1 MVNLEMLQQ
10 KIEES
15 GMTKEAICQ
24 KSGITK
30 KTFYNRLKKPDFKIE
45 EAKALTE
52 TLHLSPSEM
61 IDIFL
66 R

>member
-1 MVNLEMLQQ
+1 MVNIELLKE

-15 GMTKEAICQ
+15 GMTKEAICK

-52 TLHLSPSEM
+52 TLRLSSAEM